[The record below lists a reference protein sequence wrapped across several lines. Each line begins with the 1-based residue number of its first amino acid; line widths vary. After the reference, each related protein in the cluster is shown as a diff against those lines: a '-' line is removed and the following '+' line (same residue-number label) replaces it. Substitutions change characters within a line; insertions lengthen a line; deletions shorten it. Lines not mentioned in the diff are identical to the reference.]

1 MSKFEA
7 VVLILAQVPSL
18 FPVSVTGGVV
28 VCVVIMLIICVAAL
42 RIQCRKRVVRTRDIP
57 SPRADGTNAKR
68 PLLVSD
74 DDEFA

>member
-1 MSKFEA
+1 M
-7 VVLILAQVPSL
+7 
-18 FPVSVTGGVV
+18 
-28 VCVVIMLIICVAAL
+28 VCVVITLIICVAAL
-42 RIQCRKRVVRTRDIP
+42 RIQCRKRDVRIRDIP